1 MNRSRLVLLSSFC
14 LLGIACRDPASDAAS
29 TASGSAAK
37 SGQSF
42 PTPPPVSTAPLPP
55 RFTGTL
61 TVELVEAA
69 KGSLPAPK
77 PLREALGD
85 LEAKLGAP
93 TRTRQATT
101 IGPKRT
107 WYYWAAANE
116 TKCATYSAVEQP
128 DLLPGWPSKLVDDSA
143 KSIAIPAHVIADP
156 SAKEAP
162 DVHADWRR
170 VAECLEV
177 VGKTLPMPPDD
188 PKGKPPGASITH
200 AELMQ
205 GLYLAP
211 SLWIG
216 KTVTV
221 RGKLKG
227 AWGTILQI
235 TATGET
241 DEGKTIDCKVPA
253 GEKAVE
259 PEKAAEAIT
268 VMGVV
273 QDPRIP
279 LEGENGHLVDC
290 KVAK

>member
-1 MNRSRLVLLSSFC
+1 M
-14 LLGIACRDPASDAAS
+14 
-29 TASGSAAK
+29 
-37 SGQSF
+37 
-42 PTPPPVSTAPLPP
+42 STAPLPP

-101 IGPKRT
+101 IGPERT

-128 DLLPGWPSKLVDDSA
+128 DLLPGWPSKLVDESA

-162 DVHADWRR
+162 DVYADWRR

-177 VGKTLPMPPDD
+177 MGKTLPMPPDD
-188 PKGKPPGASITH
+188 PKGNPPGASITH
-200 AELMQ
+200 AELTQ

-221 RGKLKG
+221 RGKVKS
-227 AWGTILQI
+227 AWGTILEI
-235 TATGET
+235 MATGEP
-241 DEGKTIDCKVPA
+241 DAGRTIDCTLPA

-259 PEKAAEAIT
+259 LGTEAEMIT
-268 VMGVV
+268 MTGVV
-273 QDPRIP
+273 HDPRIP
-279 LEGENGHLVDC
+279 LGDEAGHLVDC

>member
-1 MNRSRLVLLSSFC
+1 MNRSRLFLLSSFC

-37 SGQSF
+37 SSQAF
-42 PTPPPVSTAPLPP
+42 PAPPPVSTAPLPP

-101 IGPKRT
+101 IGPERT

-128 DLLPGWPSKLVDDSA
+128 DLLPGWPSKLVDESA

-162 DVHADWRR
+162 DVYADWRR

-177 VGKTLPMPPDD
+177 MGKTLPMPPDD
-188 PKGKPPGASITH
+188 PKGNPPGASITH
-200 AELMQ
+200 AELTQ

-221 RGKLKG
+221 RGKVKS
-227 AWGTILQI
+227 AWGTILEI
-235 TATGET
+235 MATGEP
-241 DEGKTIDCKVPA
+241 DAGRTIDCKLPA

-259 PEKAAEAIT
+259 LGTEAEMIT
-268 VMGVV
+268 MTGVV
-273 QDPRIP
+273 HDPRIP
-279 LEGENGHLVDC
+279 LGDEAGHLVDC